1 MQKQS
6 EEYLF
11 GETLAWEEVAP
22 GVKRQLMGY
31 DGTILMA
38 KVQFE
43 VGSVG
48 AVHEHF
54 HAQATYVVSG
64 AFEVEIDGQKK
75 VLRAGDGFYIP
86 PHVWHGAVCQEAG
99 VLIDVFSPI
108 REDFFKPETLTT

>member
-6 EEYLF
+6 QKYLF
-11 GETLAWEEVAP
+11 GQELEWEAVAP

-31 DGTILMA
+31 DDTILMA
-38 KVQFE
+38 RVVFE
-43 VGSVG
+43 KGSVG
-48 AVHEHF
+48 TVHEHF
-54 HAQATYVVSG
+54 HAQATYVESG
-64 AFEVEIDGQKK
+64 AFEVEIDGEKK

-108 REDFFKPETLTT
+108 REDFFKPETPTA